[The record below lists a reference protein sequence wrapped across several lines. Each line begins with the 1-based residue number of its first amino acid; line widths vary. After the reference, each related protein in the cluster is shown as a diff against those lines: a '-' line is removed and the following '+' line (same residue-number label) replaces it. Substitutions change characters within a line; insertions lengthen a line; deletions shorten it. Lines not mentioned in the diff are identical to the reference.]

1 MNNMEPRSNIRYTC
15 SECIREMYPRAG
27 SFTPDEVRAA
37 SHVKANFDG
46 EHMWVEVD
54 KVTDQ
59 GVNGTVANDPERP
72 ESPPYDAEVFI
83 VFSKIEDVGKF

>member
-1 MNNMEPRSNIRYTC
+1 MWL
-15 SECIREMYPRAG
+15 
-27 SFTPDEVRAA
+27 EV
-37 SHVKANFDG
+37 G
-46 EHMWVEVD
+46 

-59 GVNGTVANDPERP
+59 GVNGTVANEPERP

>member
-1 MNNMEPRSNIRYTC
+1 MSKEPRSNIGYTC
-15 SECIREMYPRAG
+15 SDCIKKIYPRAG

-46 EHMWVEVD
+46 EHMWLEVGV
-54 KVTDQ
+54 VTDQ
-59 GVNGTVANDPERP
+59 GVNGRVANDPERP